1 MVNAFKMVQ
10 SQINNA
16 AKICRLNNDIKK
28 VILEPKNK
36 ISFSFPV
43 QLNNKTEM
51 FHGYR
56 IQHNNLLGPFKG
68 GLRFHSD
75 VNLEEVSAL
84 ATWMT
89 LKCALQD
96 LPYGGGKGGLIIN
109 PTTYTKEELQKISR
123 ALTHALHDYIG
134 PNKDIPAPDV
144 GTNSQIMDWMTDE
157 FNKISCGNDILRD
170 VKSIFTGKSIE
181 CGGSQGREEAT
192 GRGVAMCV
200 KEWAIQNKIDLEG
213 KTYTL
218 QGFGNVGKYAAKT
231 MESFGMKLIAVGD
244 DEAYVQNE
252 EGIKIEDLENH
263 IATQGSLKGFWGP
276 TSGYFNA
283 ELITIDDF
291 FKLKTDV
298 LIPAALEMQIDE
310 TRAKN
315 IDCQLIVEG
324 ANGPTTEE
332 ADKILKDKNIIVI
345 PDILANSG
353 GVLVSYYEWLQ
364 NKQNMSWEKEDIIKK
379 LDVKMAQCYNKI
391 DQLSKKYNCTM
402 REASFIYSLQSLEK
416 VYQNKGLI

>member
-16 AKICRLNNDIKK
+16 AKICRLNNNINK
-28 VILEPKNK
+28 VLLEPKNK

-43 QLNNKTEM
+43 KLDNKTEI

-56 IQHNNLLGPFKG
+56 IQHNNILGPFKG
-68 GLRFHSD
+68 GLRFHHD

-96 LPYGGGKGGLIIN
+96 LPYGGGKGGLTIN
-109 PTTYTKEELQKISR
+109 PSNYTEEDLQKISR
-123 ALTHALHDYIG
+123 AFTRALHEYIG
-134 PNKDIPAPDV
+134 PDKDIPAPDV
-144 GTNSQIMDWMTDE
+144 GTNSQIMNWMTDE
-157 FNKISCGNDILRD
+157 YNKINKGSVAGD
-170 VKSIFTGKSIE
+170 VKSVFTGKSIE

-200 KEWAIQNKIDLEG
+200 KEWAIQNRISLEG
-213 KTYTL
+213 KTYTI

-244 DEAYVQNE
+244 HEAYIHNE
-252 EGIKIEDLENH
+252 EGIKIEDVENH
-263 IATQGSLKGFWGP
+263 IQTQGSLKGFWGP
-276 TSGYFNA
+276 TKGYYEA
-283 ELITIDDF
+283 EPISVDDF

-332 ADKILKDKNIIVI
+332 ADKILKDKNITVI

-379 LDVKMAQCYNKI
+379 LDVRMAQCYNKI
-391 DQLSKKYNCTM
+391 DYISKKYNCTM

-416 VYQNKGLI
+416 VYHTKGLI